1 MGIIIL
7 IVGILSVNIFIP
19 ALLGAIEKP
28 IDKTTTKAA
37 ENSNL
42 TATQALIQNL
52 KNNTI
57 IGTNNLV
64 LIGILVIILL
74 SPVISERQIRHYIA
88 RINYDRN

>member
-1 MGIIIL
+1 
-7 IVGILSVNIFIP
+7 
-19 ALLGAIEKP
+19 
-28 IDKTTTKAA
+28 
-37 ENSNL
+37 L

-74 SPVISERQIRHYIA
+74 SPVISSAKLGTTSLELTMIEIKGSDIVLIPYE
-88 RINYDRN
+88 